1 MSLNQTW
8 PPGSHPHSDRPN
20 WRPAPTVEEY
30 IANCREGLE
39 AYSERRVAK
48 LLNCPRVHIWRAK
61 MLASIPEEL
70 FELLLEAGIAGREL
84 AKIGQL
90 ISEGTLRHEME
101 CCPHCGEVL
110 RTRAGISS
118 AALGIVRQYLY
129 PRD

>member
-1 MSLNQTW
+1 
-8 PPGSHPHSDRPN
+8 
-20 WRPAPTVEEY
+20 
-30 IANCREGLE
+30 
-39 AYSERRVAK
+39 
-48 LLNCPRVHIWRAK
+48 